1 MTYTDSWH
9 TPANTHTH
17 QRSTNALPHPMH
29 GGATTKNRRKGK
41 KGCPTGRTSNAH
53 PSADADTER
62 GRDVPGSGKF
72 SVCCEMFDIVAYEL
86 SIVLTI
92 VLSAAG
98 VVVVAD
104 ALFQIFQPTT
114 TTATAAA
121 AGMNHAR
128 TYFPTNI
135 HTRTYTQC
143 ELN

>member
-1 MTYTDSWH
+1 MRFHTLCTAEQQQQQKTDE
-9 TPANTHTH
+9 
-17 QRSTNALPHPMH
+17 
-29 GGATTKNRRKGK
+29 KGK
-41 KGCPTGRTSNAH
+41 KGAPPATSNAH
-53 PSADADTER
+53 PSADADAER

-143 ELN
+143 ESS